1 LPIQTHF
8 AWKLFARSYRRIRAV
23 VISCFRNKT
32 HYKRGNTVNRKDL
45 VGMLRR
51 ISWTSWVMVSLFAG
65 AAFAQNAENPE
76 IPVVDGHLGSCSTTI
91 TVLDNES
98 KPVYN
103 AKVTV
108 DIQYGFLGF
117 RTMSLEVG
125 TNSDGKARV
134 AGLPVK
140 PKYPL
145 KFVVTS
151 KRLSKK
157 VLVDTA
163 AKCNDSIQV
172 NLGAQ

>member
-1 LPIQTHF
+1 
-8 AWKLFARSYRRIRAV
+8 
-23 VISCFRNKT
+23 
-32 HYKRGNTVNRKDL
+32 VNRKDL

-51 ISWTSWVMVSLFAG
+51 TSRISWVLFSIFAG
-65 AAFAQNAENPE
+65 SAYAQNLE
-76 IPVVDGHLGSCSTTI
+76 IPVVDGHLGACSTTI
-91 TVLDNES
+91 TVLDSES

-125 TNSDGKARV
+125 TNSEGLARV
-134 AGLPVK
+134 AGLPVR
-140 PKYPL
+140 PKNPL

-163 AKCNDSIQV
+163 AKCDDSIQV
-172 NLGAQ
+172 QLGAQ